1 MAQVSSKT
9 WDVFIKVNDFF
20 ESGKLKDQQIS
31 INDVVKGTCLKQWHM
46 KPLVSPADELKLILL
61 NKVRRDLNFHLFILN
76 AKVFFYKKL
85 VVDPGAPLTYFNDG
99 EVRRIFL
106 GLTFWPKGIFWGL

>member
-31 INDVVKGTCLKQWHM
+31 INDVVKGTCL
-46 KPLVSPADELKLILL
+46 
-61 NKVRRDLNFHLFILN
+61 
-76 AKVFFYKKL
+76 
-85 VVDPGAPLTYFNDG
+85 
-99 EVRRIFL
+99 
-106 GLTFWPKGIFWGL
+106 